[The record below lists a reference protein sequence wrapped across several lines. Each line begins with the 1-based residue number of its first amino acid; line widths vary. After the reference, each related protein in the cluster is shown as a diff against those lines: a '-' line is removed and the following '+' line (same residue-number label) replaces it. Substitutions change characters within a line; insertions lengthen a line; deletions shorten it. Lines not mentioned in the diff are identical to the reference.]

1 MPFLMGAL
9 GQVTSRQWG
18 AHRLRTLL
26 TILGISLGVAVL
38 FAVRTANL
46 TLLSSLSLTVEKLA
60 GKATLQLVGN
70 EGGFPESVWETV
82 RDTPGVQVAQPVI
95 EVLANIAFADEG
107 SLLIVGVDMLGDREL
122 REYQF
127 DEEGS
132 EIADPLVALAQ
143 PDSILVSRTF
153 ADKYRL
159 QDGDRL
165 PLYTSQGRK
174 EFTIR
179 GIFKP
184 AGIGEIFDGQIAVM
198 DVFNA
203 QFIFNRGRNLD
214 RIDLLNEP
222 GVEVEELAARLR
234 GRIPAGIEVTPPA
247 ARGQGIEKAV
257 AAMRIGMLIASFIAL
272 LVGVFIIFNTF
283 SIAVNQR
290 WKEIG
295 ILRAIGVERRNVQLM
310 FLAESVVMGVLG
322 SLIGIGLG
330 YLLAVGAER
339 LTSQV
344 AARIF
349 SYVATQQPP
358 VFRLDYALTSLAIG
372 TVTSLLGAWLPSRA
386 ATRLDPV
393 LALHNIE
400 SRQRESVL
408 GRSRLLGG
416 LGLMAAG
423 LLCVRYAPRRVE
435 LDYQFGYALLM
446 IIGLILVLPK
456 LAEVT
461 ARILRPV
468 MDRCFGTPGVLA
480 VESMVQSPR
489 RTTATVGALMIGL
502 SFVFSTAAYV
512 RSYQQTVAD
521 WMARFINSDLIVS
534 TSEMARSRT
543 YHFSEELGRK
553 IAAIPGV
560 KRIENV
566 RFLFMPYADDSI
578 AVVSFEMEGWFAR
591 VSDPLD
597 GLNEADK
604 VETRRRLIAG
614 EGVIVSRNL
623 TTRYNLEVGDP
634 IRLETP
640 TRPFELPILA
650 VIDDYTSE
658 KGAVFFD
665 RRLYIE
671 YWNDS
676 AVDMVDVNLDDAV
689 RARPDGVA
697 MIRDQIRQ
705 AIRGEHRAFIYTNPE
720 YRQWVRQLIDGF
732 FVINY
737 MQTAVAVVIAVLGI
751 INTLIIS
758 VTERQREIG
767 ILRAVGG
774 LRRQIRWMILL
785 EAAVM
790 AIVGVF
796 SGTIA
801 GMMNTYFLVRT
812 AASMV
817 GGFTVPFNFPVAMI
831 IIALPLTVLI
841 SLGAAWWP
849 ARKAVRLNVVEA
861 IGYE

>member
-1 MPFLMGAL
+1 MIGAL
-9 GQVTSRQWG
+9 GQVTTRQWG
-18 AHRLRTLL
+18 VHKLRTIL
-26 TILGISLGVAVL
+26 TILGIALGVAVL

-46 TLLSSLSLTVEKLA
+46 TLLSSLTVTVEKLA
-60 GKATLQLVGN
+60 GKATLQVVGD
-70 EGGFPESVWETV
+70 EGGFPEAVWETV
-82 RDTPGVQVAQPVI
+82 KDTPGVHVAQPVI
-95 EVLANIAFADEG
+95 EVLANIAFGDEG

-127 DEEGS
+127 DEAGS

-143 PDSILVSRTF
+143 PDSILVSRAF

-159 QDGDRL
+159 GDGDKL
-165 PLYTSQGRK
+165 PLFTSQGRR

-184 AGIGEIFDGQIAVM
+184 VGIGEIFDGQIAVM

-203 QFIFNRGRNLD
+203 QYVFNRGRNID
-214 RIDLLNEP
+214 RIDLMNET
-222 GVEVEELAARLR
+222 GVEVDELAARIR
-234 GRIPAGIEVTPPA
+234 ARIPAGIEVTPPT

-257 AAMRIGMLIASFIAL
+257 SAMRIGMLIASFIAL

-283 SIAVNQR
+283 NIAVNQR

-295 ILRAIGVERRNVQLM
+295 ILRAIGVERRNIQTM
-310 FLAESVVMGVLG
+310 FLGEAFFMGMIGSVL
-322 SLIGIGLG
+322 GIGLG

-339 LTSQV
+339 LMSEV
-344 AARIF
+344 AAKIF

-358 VFRLDYALTSLAIG
+358 VFRWDYALTSFGIG
-372 TVTSLLGAWLPSRA
+372 TVTSLVGAWLPARA

-400 SRQRESVL
+400 TRQREAVL
-408 GRSRLLGG
+408 GRPRLLTG
-416 LGLMAAG
+416 LALMLAG

-446 IIGLILVLPK
+446 ILGLILVLPK
-456 LAEVT
+456 LAELT
-461 ARILRPV
+461 ARLLRPV
-468 MDRCFGTPGVLA
+468 MDRLFGTAGVLA
-480 VESMVQSPR
+480 VESMVQAPR

-512 RSYQQTVAD
+512 RSYQRTVSD
-521 WMARFINSDLIVS
+521 WMGRFINSDLIIS

-543 YHFSEELGRK
+543 YHFSEELSRK
-553 IAAIPGV
+553 IAAIPGIRRV
-560 KRIENV
+560 ENV
-566 RFLFMPYADDSI
+566 RFLFMPYANDSI

-591 VSDPLD
+591 VRDPLD
-597 GLNEADK
+597 GGDKAEA
-604 VETRRRLIAG
+604 RRRLLAG
-614 EGVIVSRNL
+614 EGVIASRNL
-623 TTRYNLEVGDP
+623 VTRYDLAIGDR
-634 IRLETP
+634 IRLQTP
-640 TRPFELPILA
+640 TRPFDLPIVA
-650 VIDDYTSE
+650 IIDDYTSE

-665 RRLYIE
+665 RRLYLE

-676 AVDMVDVNLDDAV
+676 AVDMIDVNVEEEIRAQPGGVAAV
-689 RARPDGVA
+689 RER
-697 MIRDQIRQ
+697 IQQ
-705 AIRGEHRAFIYTNPE
+705 AIRGEHRAFIYTNTE
-720 YRQWVRQLIDGF
+720 YRQWVLKLIDGF

-737 MQTAVAVVIAVLGI
+737 MQTAVAVIIAALGI
-751 INTLIIS
+751 VNTLIIS
-758 VTERQREIG
+758 VTERRRELG
-767 ILRAVGG
+767 VLRAIGG
-774 LRRQIRWMILL
+774 LRRQIRRMILL

-790 AIVGVF
+790 ALVGII
-796 SGTIA
+796 SGTLA

-817 GGFTVPFNFPVAMI
+817 GGFTVPFHFPVGLVLL
-831 IIALPLTVLI
+831 ALPLTILI
-841 SLGAAWWP
+841 SLLAAWWP